1 MGRDDANRKAV
12 ERNGPTA
19 DLCPQ
24 PHRAHDV
31 ASPGFPLAGDVD
43 FRLARMLMPDTLAFP
58 RLILASASPRRK
70 ELLAQLGFPFEVIP
84 AEVIEYE
91 AADADPREMVR
102 HNAALK
108 ADWVAVRHPEAVVI
122 GADTTVFVGKTVL
135 NKPRDAAEARA
146 MLRLLSGRT
155 HTVFTGI
162 AVRRVA
168 DGLKIDE
175 GVASEVTF
183 KTIDDATIELYLSRV
198 HTLDK
203 AGGYA
208 IQEENE
214 LIIAGFTGSLTNIV
228 GLPLEEMK
236 QILTRAGLTR

>member
-1 MGRDDANRKAV
+1 MTDAR
-12 ERNGPTA
+12 
-19 DLCPQ
+19 
-24 PHRAHDV
+24 H
-31 ASPGFPLAGDVD
+31 
-43 FRLARMLMPDTLAFP
+43 

-70 ELLAQLGFPFEVIP
+70 ELLAELGWPFEITP
-84 AEVIEYE
+84 AAVTEYE

-108 ADWVAVRHPEAVVI
+108 ADWVSLRQPEATVI

-135 NKPRDAAEARA
+135 NKPRDGAEARE
-146 MLRLLSGRT
+146 MLRRLSGSR
-155 HTVFTGI
+155 HTVFTGL
-162 AVRRVA
+162 AVRRHR
-168 DGLKIDE
+168 DRLKLDR
-175 GVASEVTF
+175 GVASEVSF
-183 KTIDDATIELYLSRV
+183 KVLTEATIELYLSRV

-208 IQEENE
+208 IQEESD

-236 QILTRAGLTR
+236 QLLTQAGLSR